1 LWADG
6 ILIPNL
12 HKAVSVSGH
21 AKDVF
26 KNLIMKHLIL
36 FSLISF
42 IISSKTFSQDTL
54 WTESNKQGL
63 INNYIRTQNEI
74 NAETKSLTIGQ
85 WNFKETKESWSIAEV
100 LEHLN
105 MWQLIT
111 QDHIRF
117 MLYNGPQPELAKSA
131 MSDSAATT
139 FIYENKKHI
148 SPDLTIPTGQVSDK
162 TNLNLFNSY
171 CNRIIENIRA
181 SDINFRIFF
190 RRFTDG
196 YMTNMNQAYII
207 QYGHVDRHL
216 RQIRRIKANANF
228 PK

>member
-1 LWADG
+1 MKIVLLKQS
-6 ILIPNL
+6 I
-12 HKAVSVSGH
+12 SGH
-21 AKDVF
+21 ANRHF
-26 KNLIMKHLIL
+26 KTTIMKHLIL
-36 FSLISF
+36 LSLISF
-42 IISSKTFSQDTL
+42 LVSSKTFSQDTL
-54 WTESNKQGL
+54 WTESNKQAL

-74 NAETKSLTIGQ
+74 NAETKNLKIGQ
-85 WNFKETKESWSIAEV
+85 WNFKETKDSWSIAEV

-117 MLYNGPQPELAKSA
+117 MLYNGPQPDLTKSA
-131 MSDSAATT
+131 MSDSVATT
-139 FIYENKKHI
+139 FIYEEKKHV
-148 SPDLTIPTGQVSDK
+148 SPDLTIPTGQVSDSS
-162 TNLNLFNSY
+162 NLKLFNSY
-171 CNRIIENIRA
+171 CDRIIKNIKA
-181 SDINFRIFF
+181 SDINFQIYF

-216 RQIRRIKANANF
+216 RQIRRIKSNVNF